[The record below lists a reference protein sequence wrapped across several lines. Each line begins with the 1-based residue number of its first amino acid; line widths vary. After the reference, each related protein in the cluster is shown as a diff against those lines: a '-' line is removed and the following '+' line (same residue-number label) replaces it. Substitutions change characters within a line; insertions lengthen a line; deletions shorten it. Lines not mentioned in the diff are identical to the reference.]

1 MTDRETYNKELQR
14 ALSELPPEARRAFA
28 LDVAEQTVRLWS
40 DKADRRTGTGD
51 AMKLVRSRLDQAWQ
65 YLLGSGPAG
74 EPPESTDLQAHVPD
88 EDDED
93 WGIGQ
98 GLQGNAVL
106 AAIHAMRSLTG
117 GSDVQQVMRVVRQ
130 AEEAAEL
137 VDGEQVEG
145 YEFTPDV
152 ETELW
157 EGEHA
162 VTQRAAQTKALDT
175 LRRGV
180 ESGEPLREVVASLR
194 AG

>member
-74 EPPESTDLQAHVPD
+74 EPPDSTDLQAHVPD

-98 GLQGNAVL
+98 GL
-106 AAIHAMRSLTG
+106 
-117 GSDVQQVMRVVRQ
+117 RVVRQ

-162 VTQRAAQTKALDT
+162 VTQRAAQTKA
-175 LRRGV
+175 
-180 ESGEPLREVVASLR
+180 
-194 AG
+194 